1 MPEMA
6 KRMMDDWDWKLLG
19 RPDDQKGVMNRRLDV
34 PVPET
39 ASGLYELSNRLGAL
53 AQELARTARITDD
66 APTAARNALFLLG
79 SWRSQLK
86 DLQREWDTIIQERER
101 DGPEPR
107 ERTVIVNGTAV
118 PVEQPDIQDKVDRG
132 N

>member
-6 KRMMDDWDWKLLG
+6 KHRMDDWDWKLLG
-19 RPDDQKGVMNRRLDV
+19 RPAEQKGVMNRRLDV

-53 AQELARTARITDD
+53 SQELARTARITDD
-66 APTAARNALFLLG
+66 APTAIRNALFLLG
-79 SWRSQLK
+79 SWRNQLK

-101 DGPEPR
+101 DTPETR
-107 ERTVIVNGTAV
+107 ERTVTLNGTAV
-118 PVEQPDIQDKVDRG
+118 TAGQPDLQDRVDGG